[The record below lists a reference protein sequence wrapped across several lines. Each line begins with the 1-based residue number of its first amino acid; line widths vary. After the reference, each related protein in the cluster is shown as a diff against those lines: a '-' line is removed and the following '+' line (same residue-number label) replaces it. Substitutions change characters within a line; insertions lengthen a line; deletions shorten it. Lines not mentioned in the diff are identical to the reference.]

1 MNAIVIELKK
11 RKVKLGLSNREL
23 ATMSGVPYGTVC
35 RLLSKEDY
43 TPNLQTLKDL
53 AKALDMSIDDIVG
66 LSETPEAA
74 EQPSEEENLP
84 SETVPAEQPDPAGPE
99 EAAEAVVSSAIRA
112 YEMLLEERQK
122 ELDAKDLWLHRL
134 FILCCILVGVIIAVL
149 IFDLLNPSVGFFLS

>member
-1 MNAIVIELKK
+1 
-11 RKVKLGLSNREL
+11 
-23 ATMSGVPYGTVC
+23 MSGVPYGTVC

-149 IFDLLNPSVGFFLS
+149 IFDLLNPSVGFFRS